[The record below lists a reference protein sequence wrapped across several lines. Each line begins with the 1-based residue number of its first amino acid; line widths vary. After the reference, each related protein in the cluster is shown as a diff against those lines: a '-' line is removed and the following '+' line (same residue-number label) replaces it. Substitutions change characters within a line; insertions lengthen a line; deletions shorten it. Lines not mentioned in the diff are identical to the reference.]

1 MTMQQRTE
9 PSPAAVLIAVAVL
22 ALVLTVAFGPL
33 GFVIGL
39 ALFALMF
46 VGNKNRTAEQI
57 TPLRTR
63 SRLRRLSTAGRV
75 AIVGESHHQD
85 AIAEIVRL
93 ALPGGGTAGCP
104 ANGPN
109 CGPSSGPENALE
121 NGTAVPATAVLVPEP
136 STRYDHASVRVDLL
150 RGDGSAVTA
159 GYLRAEQA
167 ADYRPLLLDLADRG
181 EVGSCPARIVGS
193 GQRLGVHLHLGAPR
207 LLLLD
212 HEALGTALTLPAEHH
227 VAVVGEQA
235 HQHVLHRVVDGRTPV
250 HVIAELRDCRIVRG
264 SHTGEHTLEVL
275 LEGECIGQLTYAMGL
290 RYCDMA
296 QEWRARTGR
305 ALCEAVITN
314 EGTRGLQ
321 ANLLLPK

>member
-39 ALFALMF
+39 ALFGLMF
-46 VGNKNRTAEQI
+46 VGTKNKTADQI
-57 TPLRTR
+57 TPVRTR

-85 AIAEIVRL
+85 AIAEIAAL
-93 ALPGGGTAGCP
+93 ATHELKADTG
-104 ANGPN
+104 
-109 CGPSSGPENALE
+109 

-136 STRYDHASVRVDLL
+136 ATRHDLTAVRVDLL
-150 RGDGSAVTA
+150 RGDGTAVTA
-159 GYLRAEQA
+159 GYLRGEQA
-167 ADYRPLLLDLADRG
+167 VDYRPLLLDLAGRG
-181 EVGSCPARIVGS
+181 EIGSCPARIVGS
-193 GQRLGVHLHLGAPR
+193 DQRYGVHLHLGAPR

-212 HEALGTALTLPAEHH
+212 HEALGTAPTLPAEQQ
-227 VAVVGEQA
+227 VAVVGEQV
-235 HQHVLHRVVDGRTPV
+235 HQHVLHRVVNGRTPA

-264 SHTGEHTLEVL
+264 SHIGEHTLEVL
-275 LEGECIGQLTYAMGL
+275 LEGESVGQLTYAMGL

>member
-39 ALFALMF
+39 ALFGLMF
-46 VGNKNRTAEQI
+46 AGTKNKTADQI
-57 TPLRTR
+57 VPARTR

-75 AIVGESHHQD
+75 SIVGEAHHQD
-85 AIAEIVRL
+85 AIAEVARL
-93 ALPGGGTAGCP
+93 SASDPRDDTSFL
-104 ANGPN
+104 
-109 CGPSSGPENALE
+109 
-121 NGTAVPATAVLVPEP
+121 ATAVLVPE
-136 STRYDHASVRVDLL
+136 SAGRHERAVRVDLL
-150 RGDGSAVTA
+150 RGEGTAVTA
-159 GYLRAEQA
+159 GYLRTEQA
-167 ADYRPLLLDLADRG
+167 ADYQSLLLDLAERG
-181 EVGSCPARIVGS
+181 EVGSCPARIIGG
-193 GQRLGVHLHLGAPR
+193 GQRHGVHLHLGAPR

-212 HEALGTALTLPAEHH
+212 HEALGTAPTLPAEQQ
-227 VAVVGEQA
+227 VAVVGEDA
-235 HQHVLHRVVDGRTPV
+235 HQYVLHRVVNGRTPV
-250 HVIAELRDCRIVRG
+250 HVIAELRDCRIAKG
-264 SHTGEHTLEVL
+264 SHIGEHTLEVL

-290 RYCDMA
+290 RYCDMT

>member
-9 PSPAAVLIAVAVL
+9 PSPAAILISVAVL

-33 GFVIGL
+33 GFAIGL

-46 VGNKNRTAEQI
+46 VGTKHSNASEPI
-57 TPLRTR
+57 VPARTR
-63 SRLRRLSTAGRV
+63 SRIRRLSTAGRV

-85 AIAEIVRL
+85 AIAEVARH
-93 ALPGGGTAGCP
+93 ATAHT
-104 ANGPN
+104 
-109 CGPSSGPENALE
+109 LE
-121 NGTAVPATAVLVPEP
+121 DDRAATAVLVPEP
-136 STRYDHASVRVDLL
+136 ANRYGHQAVRVDLL
-150 RGDGSAVTA
+150 RGDGSAITA
-159 GYLRAEQA
+159 GYLRGDQA
-167 ADYRPLLLDLADRG
+167 TDYQPLLLELAERG
-181 EVGSCPARIVGS
+181 EVGSCPARIIG
-193 GQRLGVHLHLGAPR
+193 GGNRAYGVHLHLGDPR

-212 HEALGTALTLPAEHH
+212 HEALGTAPTMPAEQQ
-227 VAVVGEQA
+227 VTVIGEEA
-235 HQHVLHRVVDGRTPV
+235 HQHVLHRVVNGHTPV
-250 HVIAELRDCRIVRG
+250 HVIAELRDCRIAKG

-275 LEGECIGQLTYAMGL
+275 LEGECIGQLDYAMGL

-321 ANLLLPK
+321 TKLLLPK

>member
-22 ALVLTVAFGPL
+22 ALVLTVAFGPV

-46 VGNKNRTAEQI
+46 IGTKNKPADQI
-57 TPLRTR
+57 VPARTR
-63 SRLRRLSTAGRV
+63 SRLRRLSTAGRIAV
-75 AIVGESHHQD
+75 VGEAHHQD
-85 AIAEIVRL
+85 AIAEVVRL
-93 ALPGGGTAGCP
+93 SAPDPRDDTSAL
-104 ANGPN
+104 
-109 CGPSSGPENALE
+109 
-121 NGTAVPATAVLVPEP
+121 ATAVLIPEAAG
-136 STRYDHASVRVDLL
+136 RHERAVRVDLL
-150 RGDGSAVTA
+150 RGDGTAVTA
-159 GYLRAEQA
+159 GYLRREQA
-167 ADYRPLLLDLADRG
+167 AEYQPLLLDLAERG
-181 EVGSCPARIVGS
+181 EVGSCPARILGG
-193 GQRLGVHLHLGAPR
+193 GQRYGVHLHLGAPR

-212 HEALGTALTLPAEHH
+212 HEALGTAPTLPAEQQ
-227 VAVVGEQA
+227 VAVVGEDA
-235 HQHVLHRVVDGRTPV
+235 HQYVLHRVVNGRTPV
-250 HVIAELRDCRIVRG
+250 HVIAELRDCRIVKG

-290 RYCDMA
+290 RYCDMT